1 MINSPVSL
9 FGSGVA
15 GGAHKVLWQK
25 WIILLQGT
33 KLYLEK
39 AALREPLWWAV
50 SHCWLCFHSQELR
63 WGVPE
68 EIWKKKKKRRIHME
82 TASKVDVPT
91 SSLHLPW
98 HQAVL
103 LFLAISSLYR
113 GNSLKASKPSLSSKS
128 FRTRHGIQNPQPVST
143 ALVFQTTQHQVQ
155 SSDQLFTS
163 NHPLQEEEEKQ

>member
-1 MINSPVSL
+1 MDHSPP
-9 FGSGVA
+9 G
-15 GGAHKVLWQK
+15 HKVVSGKGSAPWAFMVGSES
-25 WIILLQGT
+25 LLTLLSLPGT
-33 KLYLEK
+33 T
-39 AALREPLWWAV
+39 LRSP
-50 SHCWLCFHSQELR
+50 
-63 WGVPE
+63 WGDM
-68 EIWKKKKKRRIHME
+68 KKKKKRRIHME

-163 NHPLQEEEEKQ
+163 NYPLQEEEEKQ